1 MVIFWRRVTPREWF
15 ISRTSRRGNRSG
27 NAVRLE
33 GAISQQALAFSSDGG
48 SLAAATATGGDKANL
63 YLVDVLSRTARH
75 VASWPSVP
83 ANVGPLRFTHMAFS
97 PDGTRI
103 AVAVASASP
112 TSLVPIAQR
121 LVLLEAKRGR
131 VVWERKYPLG
141 NALNEAAVAFT
152 PQRRPRDVGPER
164 ADVAV
169 GYEERTDPAAPAL
182 RRPVR
187 PFARRPPRGCCP
199 EQPERRRSQRENGGA
214 RPPDWPTPLSGGSA
228 CQSLDSRLAVHA
240 ERRERHRG
248 RLRRRAQGVE
258 PRVRHDCPDLP
269 GWIERGC
276 HAERAH
282 RPIRGSRMGSLG

>member
-1 MVIFWRRVTPREWF
+1 MGTDRGTPF
-15 ISRTSRRGNRSG
+15 G
-27 NAVRLE
+27 LE

-83 ANVGPLRFTHMAFS
+83 ANAGPLRFTHMAFS

-112 TSLVPIAQR
+112 TSPVPIAQR

-141 NALNEAAVAFT
+141 SALNEAAVAFT
-152 PQRRPRDVGPER
+152 PQGVLVTSAQNGQMLLWDTRSGRIQRRLPFG
-164 ADVAV
+164 
-169 GYEERTDPAAPAL
+169 G
-182 RRPVR
+182 
-187 PFARRPPRGCCP
+187 PFALSPDGHLAAVARNNPNAADP
-199 EQPERRRSQRENGGA
+199 ERENGGA